1 MISGVSKYFFSE
13 AHAQTAVDPVVFGK
27 VLDPI
32 IANIVYPVIWV
43 LFAVGIFIFA
53 FGVVEMIIKGDSA
66 DARQKGQYH
75 MLAGAF
81 GMFIMISAWGIIR
94 LIASTIKGI

>member
-1 MISGVSKYFFSE
+1 MIFGIFPQV
-13 AHAQTAVDPVVFGK
+13 HAQSTVDATAFGK

-32 IANIVYPVIWV
+32 IVNIVNPVIEV
-43 LFAVGIFIFA
+43 LFAIGIFIFA
-53 FGVVEMIIKGDSA
+53 YGIVEMIMKGDNP
-66 DARQKGQYH
+66 DARKKGQYH

-81 GMFIMISAWGIIR
+81 GMFIMLSAWGIIR

>member
-1 MISGVSKYFFSE
+1 MLFSVSKYFFSE
-13 AHAQTAVDPVVFGK
+13 VHAQTAVDPVIFGK

-32 IANIVYPVIWV
+32 ITNIVYPVIWV
-43 LFAVGIFIFA
+43 LFAVGIFVFA
-53 FGVVEMIIKGDSA
+53 FGVVEMIIKADSA
-66 DARQKGQYH
+66 DARKKGQYH

-94 LIASTIKGI
+94 LIASTIKEI

>member
-1 MISGVSKYFFSE
+1 MTFGVSKYFFSE
-13 AHAQTAVDPVVFGK
+13 VHAQTAVDPVVFGK

-32 IANIVYPVIWV
+32 ISNIVYPVIWV
-43 LFAVGIFIFA
+43 LFAFGIFVFA
-53 FGVVEMIIKGDSA
+53 FGIVEMIIKGDNA
-66 DARQKGQYH
+66 DARKQGQKH
-75 MLAGAF
+75 MLAGVF